1 MSQEVVAYLA
11 WPGLAQVARVE
22 RRRWI
27 RGRESIEIAYLIT
40 SLPADEAAPE
50 QLLRLIRDHWAI
62 ENRLHYVRDVT
73 FLEDR
78 CRIRAGARPIAALRN
93 LAISLIRRAGLAV
106 PEARENFREDRSA
119 AIALVTGAVL

>member
-27 RGRESIEIAYLIT
+27 RGRESVEIAYLIT

-50 QLLRLIRDHWAI
+50 QLLRLIREHWAI